1 MKRFLVFFMLVIS
14 VRAYTQYTYSP
25 NTIYMIAPTS
35 GCNGEWA
42 VLDTMYSLGYCQ
54 LPSYSINP
62 FFCATINHRNGDT
75 LFFDLCSI
83 PCDVITM
90 SDSGNVCLTCSVDFA
105 TNIIKE
111 RIVTKIKIYPNPVN
125 QWLTISVI
133 KKSILDKVKIEVFD
147 LAGKLV
153 FSDNQLLKDEFLQV
167 NVSSIMNGVY
177 LFKLTFSDAT
187 SDVFKVSVNR

>member
-62 FFCATINHRNGDT
+62 FSCATINHRNGDT

-83 PCDVITM
+83 PCNVTTT

-105 TNIIKE
+105 TNVVKE
-111 RIVTKIKIYPNPVN
+111 KIVTKIKIYPNPVN

-133 KKSILDKVKIEVFD
+133 KKSVLDEVKIEVFD

-177 LFKLTFSDAT
+177 LFKLAFSDAT

>member
-1 MKRFLVFFMLVIS
+1 MKGLLVLFMLVIS
-14 VRAYTQYTYSP
+14 VRAYSQYTYSP
-25 NTIYMIAPTS
+25 NTIYMIPPSS

-42 VLDTMYSLGYCQ
+42 VLDTMYSFGYCP

-62 FFCATINHRNGDT
+62 FSCATINHRNGDT

-83 PCDVITM
+83 PCNVTTM
-90 SDSGNVCLTCSVDFA
+90 SDSGNVCLTCSVDIA
-105 TNIIKE
+105 TNVVNEKIF
-111 RIVTKIKIYPNPVN
+111 TQIKIYPNPVN
-125 QWLTISVI
+125 EWLTVSVF
-133 KKSILDKVKIEVFD
+133 KKSVLGEVKIEVFD

>member
-42 VLDTMYSLGYCQ
+42 VLDTMYSSGYCQ

-62 FFCATINHRNGDT
+62 FSCATINHRNGDT
-75 LFFDLCSI
+75 LFFDLCSV

-90 SDSGNVCLTCSVDFA
+90 GDSGNVCLTCSVDIA
-105 TNIIKE
+105 TNVVKE
-111 RIVTKIKIYPNPVN
+111 KIFTQIKIYPNPAN
-125 QWLTISVI
+125 HWLTVAIEKNIIS
-133 KKSILDKVKIEVFD
+133 KVKTEVFD
-147 LAGKLV
+147 LAGKLLL
-153 FSDNQLLKDEFLQV
+153 SDNYLLQDGLLQI